1 MMKMQS
7 GTLQKVSPS
16 TTDLAGGVTI
26 QSAIDVPT
34 TMAIMLWG
42 EAGVGKTT
50 LACTA
55 PGRKLLINFDPR
67 GPSSV
72 AYRGDVSVADY
83 SGHGTRIVEEFKK
96 TDPFGLGR
104 VIDDYDTVVVDSLTT
119 VGDLTVARGIE
130 LNAGSQPGKGAMV
143 ERPSLAAYQARNNL
157 ILALVTNMLRL
168 CQHHDKHLIVIA
180 HEGAKDKD
188 DSGNI
193 VSIPMYLGGQLPAQT
208 SVRFSEV
215 WALYELNRN
224 KTIAIRA
231 CRSRG
236 PIKTR
241 MFATN
246 GEPEFKW
253 SYNPESD
260 TGMTIASWHDKWL
273 ENGKRKIALPK

>member
-1 MMKMQS
+1 MMKTS
-7 GTLQKVSPS
+7 TAPSQKAEAS
-16 TTDLAGGVTI
+16 TTELAGGVAIT
-26 QSAIDVPT
+26 SAAEVPAN
-34 TMAIMLWG
+34 MAILQWG

-55 PGRKLLINFDPR
+55 PGNKLLVNFDPR

-72 AYRGDVSVADY
+72 AYRSDVSVADY

-96 TDPFGLGR
+96 SDPFGLSK
-104 VIDDYDTVVVDSLTT
+104 VIDGYDTIVVDSLTT

-130 LNAGSQPGKGAMV
+130 LNAGNQPGRGAIV
-143 ERPSLAAYQARNNL
+143 ERPSPAAYQARNNL

-168 CQHHDKHLIVIA
+168 CQAHNKHLIVIA
-180 HEGAKDKD
+180 HEGAKEKD
-188 DSGNI
+188 DNGQ
-193 VSIPMYLGGQLPAQT
+193 VTSIPMYLGGQLPAQT

-215 WALYELNRN
+215 WAVYELNRS

-231 CRSRG
+231 CRNRG

-241 MFATN
+241 MFTTS

-253 SYNPESD
+253 SYDPEHD
-260 TGMTIASWHDKWL
+260 KGMTIASWHEQWL
-273 ENGKRKIALPK
+273 ENGKKKIPLPK